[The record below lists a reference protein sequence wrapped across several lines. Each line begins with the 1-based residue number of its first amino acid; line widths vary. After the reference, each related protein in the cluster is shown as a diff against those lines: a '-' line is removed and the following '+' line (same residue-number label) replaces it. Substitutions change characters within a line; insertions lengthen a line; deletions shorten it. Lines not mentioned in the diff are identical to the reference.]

1 MKHPIIKVQMVSK
14 FYGRVMGLND
24 ITVDFGPGTTG
35 LLGPN
40 GAGKSTLI
48 KLMTGQ
54 IRPSKGKVEVLGE
67 RPWDDPSLNARIGY
81 CPEQDAFFKGM
92 TGLRFVSFTARLMG
106 YSQSKATVMA
116 KAAIEKV
123 GMTAAMDRD
132 IQGYSKG
139 MRQRIKLA
147 QSLVHDPELLILD
160 EPMSGTDPVGRVRM
174 MEVLRDL
181 EKEGKHIV
189 LSSHILHEIE
199 RMTESIILIDKG
211 KLVAS
216 GNMHDIR
223 DSLDRFPLTV
233 RIFTDERS
241 RLAKLLMDATPMSSI
256 TFGENGN
263 ELLVRTPTPDLFYSA
278 FQDCLVENRV
288 KVTAIDSPDDN
299 LNAIFEYLVG

>member
-1 MKHPIIKVQMVSK
+1 MSSPLISVAGVSK

-24 ITVDFGPGTTG
+24 ITVDFGHGMTG

-40 GAGKSTLI
+40 GAGKSTMI
-48 KLMTGQ
+48 KLLTGQ

-67 RPWDDPSLNARIGY
+67 KPWDNPSLNARFGY

-92 TGLRFVSFTARLMG
+92 TGLRFVTFSVRMMG
-106 YSQSKATVMA
+106 FPSAKATSLA
-116 KAAIEKV
+116 KEAIAKV
-123 GMTAAMDRD
+123 GMTEAMDRD

-174 MEVLRDL
+174 MEVLHDL

-189 LSSHILHEIE
+189 ISSHILHEIE

-233 RIFTDERS
+233 RIRTDERS
-241 RLAKLLMDATPMSSI
+241 RLAKLLMDATTMTSI
-256 TFGENGN
+256 TFGDQSD
-263 ELLVRTPTPDLFYSA
+263 ELLIRTPKPDLFYPA
-278 FQDCLVENRV
+278 FQECLITSGVRV
-288 KVTAIDSPDDN
+288 SAVDSPDDN